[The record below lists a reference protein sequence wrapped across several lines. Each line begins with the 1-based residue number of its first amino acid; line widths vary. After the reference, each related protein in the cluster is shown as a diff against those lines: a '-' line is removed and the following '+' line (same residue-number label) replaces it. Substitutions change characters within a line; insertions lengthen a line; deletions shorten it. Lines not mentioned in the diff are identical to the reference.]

1 MFVLTTTKL
10 EEEVFWG
17 LTSDFLIFFF
27 FLNFVKFQAETAAAQ
42 VIHVDERRESIF
54 IPESDLE
61 GSDFENTPHRSQI
74 DAAKEPL
81 KK

>member
-27 FLNFVKFQAETAAAQ
+27 FNFVKLQAETAAAQ

-61 GSDFENTPHRSQI
+61 GSDFENTPHRSQV
-74 DAAKEPL
+74 DAAKEP
-81 KK
+81 